1 MAGLY
6 LDTSE
11 RLAWGILNEN
21 FEWILYDEYPVRQ
34 AASTIHQIIATGLR
48 EKNLSIEMIKEIFV
62 LGGPGSYTGIR
73 IAEGIAQVFE
83 WQGIKTY
90 SFYANEIPFLCGV
103 ESGIWIGEAFKGDL
117 FEYRW
122 QGQEGHQ
129 RLIRKADYELP
140 KECFEIYSHYSQE
153 MGEQIKLS
161 ARLIQNES
169 KQIFKKVR
177 DQNLRREPF
186 YYRTG
191 EEEFKVG
198 GKRMLG

>member
-11 RLAWGILNEN
+11 RLAWGILDERL
-21 FEWILYDEYPVRQ
+21 EWILYDEYPVRQ
-34 AASTIHQIIATGLR
+34 AASTIHQIIANGLR
-48 EKNLSIEMIKEIFV
+48 EKNISIEMVKEIFV

-83 WQGIKTY
+83 WQGVKTY

-103 ESGIWIGEAFKGDL
+103 KSGYWIGEAFKGDI
-117 FEYRW
+117 FEHHW
-122 QGQEGHQ
+122 QEREWRQ

-140 KECFEIYSHYSQE
+140 KECAEIYSHYSQE

-161 ARLIQNES
+161 ASLIQNEC
-169 KQIFKKVR
+169 KQIFTKVR

-186 YYRTG
+186 YYRTVD
-191 EEEFKVG
+191 EEFKVG